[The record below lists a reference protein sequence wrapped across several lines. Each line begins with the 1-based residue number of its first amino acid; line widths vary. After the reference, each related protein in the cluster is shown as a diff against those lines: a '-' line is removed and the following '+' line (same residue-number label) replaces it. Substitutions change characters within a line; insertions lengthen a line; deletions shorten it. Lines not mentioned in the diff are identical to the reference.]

1 MQLYIITGA
10 SKGLG
15 EAIAQQALEKGHKVD
30 ALSRSESE
38 ISHERL
44 SQHQIDLTNLQEAE
58 HQFNTLL
65 QSIQPEDFSAV
76 TLINNAGMVTP
87 IKRAGEASLE
97 ELQRHYDLN
106 LTAPVLLSQMFTK
119 RFSTFEGEKTIVNI
133 SSGAAKNPYKGWSA
147 YCSSKA
153 GLDMFTRTFGYEQED
168 ERLPVKMISFSP
180 GVMDTDM
187 QAVIRSSSKKD
198 FHDIERFQKLNE
210 SGNLRSPEFIAG
222 TLLSLLGDEVENGRI
237 YSIKEL
243 L

>member
-15 EAIAQQALEKGHKVD
+15 EAIAQQALEKGHKVH

-38 ISHERL
+38 ISHERF

-65 QSIQPEDFSAV
+65 ESIQPDDFSAV